1 MAIARKG
8 RFGVGLLL
16 VLLGGCNAVRW
27 REAGLNGGAEMGGY
41 FALSAVMIVA
51 GLWFIFRKYL
61 PSSN

>member
-16 VLLGGCNAVRW
+16 ILLGGCNAARW
-27 REAGLNGGAEMGGY
+27 QEAGLNGGSEMFGY
-41 FALSAVMIVA
+41 FFVCFVMVVA